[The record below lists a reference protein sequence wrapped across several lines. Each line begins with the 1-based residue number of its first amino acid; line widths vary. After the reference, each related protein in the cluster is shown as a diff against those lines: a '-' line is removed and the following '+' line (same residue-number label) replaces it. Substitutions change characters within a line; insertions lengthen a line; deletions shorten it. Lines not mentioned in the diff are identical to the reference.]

1 MRRADWGWA
10 LLVIVIWGVNF
21 VPMKL
26 GLQELSPLLL
36 SAMRFCLASLPLL
49 LFIRKPASLT
59 WRLLALYGLVQ
70 GVGQFGLLFAGLAL
84 GMPAGMAS
92 VVLQAQ
98 AFISML
104 LGALFLREQPKPWQ
118 WMGLIVASA
127 GLGALLLALVA
138 LSGLL
143 GARLAPRATPDEA
156 SRAQG
161 EAMLAQQLADQQA
174 FTRAA
179 DDIFL
184 ASSFLFLSLIV
195 LIWFTKRPAPQAGG
209 GADAAAGAH

>member
-1 MRRADWGWA
+1 MMRRADWGWA

-36 SAMRFCLASLPLL
+36 SAMRFCLASLPFL

-92 VVLQAQ
+92 VCCRRRR
-98 AFISML
+98 F
-104 LGALFLREQPKPWQ
+104 
-118 WMGLIVASA
+118 
-127 GLGALLLALVA
+127 
-138 LSGLL
+138 
-143 GARLAPRATPDEA
+143 
-156 SRAQG
+156 SRCCWG
-161 EAMLAQQLADQQA
+161 
-174 FTRAA
+174 R
-179 DDIFL
+179 
-184 ASSFLFLSLIV
+184 
-195 LIWFTKRPAPQAGG
+195 
-209 GADAAAGAH
+209 